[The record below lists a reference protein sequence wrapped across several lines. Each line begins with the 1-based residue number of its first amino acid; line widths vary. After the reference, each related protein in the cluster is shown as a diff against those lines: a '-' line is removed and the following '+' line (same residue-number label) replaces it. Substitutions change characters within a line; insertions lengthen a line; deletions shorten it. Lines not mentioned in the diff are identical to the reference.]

1 MSIEV
6 FKDESMAR
14 SDEGE
19 FELILGNRQLLLVFG
34 VLVLVLGVFFTMG
47 YIVGRN
53 NPSQDAIVQA
63 QNRRVPI
70 EAGSG
75 PSSQSPI
82 VVDPSRSGEVKNSPT
97 KEPVAMAAA
106 KAPEEKPKL
115 PEVPVVPKDAA
126 ERPLKWLDAQVRE
139 KAAKV
144 EPAKVEPPKK
154 ETPKAAEPVKEA
166 AKPKEPPKK
175 ETPRT
180 ADLGGKVE
188 PSAGTYLQ
196 VVSVDKAGAES
207 MVSSLR
213 NKSFSALVAPG
224 ANPTLFRV
232 LVGPLSGKE
241 ALAKAKIDLEKVG
254 IKGAFVK
261 KY

>member
-1 MSIEV
+1 
-6 FKDESMAR
+6 MAR

-63 QNRRVPI
+63 QSRRVPI

-82 VVDPSRSGEVKNSPT
+82 VVDPSRSGEVKTSPT
-97 KEPVAMAAA
+97 KEPVEMAAA
-106 KAPEEKPKL
+106 KPPEEKPKL
-115 PEVPVVPKDAA
+115 PEVPVVPK
-126 ERPLKWLDAQVRE
+126 ESVEKPLKWLDAQVRE
-139 KAAKV
+139 KAAKQEAKK
-144 EPAKVEPPKK
+144 EPTKVEPPKK
-154 ETPKAAEPVKEA
+154 ETPKPAEPVKEA

-180 ADLGGKVE
+180 ADLGGKTE

-232 LVGPLSGKE
+232 LVGPLNGKE